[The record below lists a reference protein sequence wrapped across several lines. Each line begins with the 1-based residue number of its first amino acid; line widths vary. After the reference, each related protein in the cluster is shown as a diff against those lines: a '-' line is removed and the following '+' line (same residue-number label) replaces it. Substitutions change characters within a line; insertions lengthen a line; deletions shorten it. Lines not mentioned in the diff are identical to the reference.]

1 MIKVT
6 RVTIFDSYNKRTS
19 FNVNNA
25 FESRQEAKRYF
36 RFKFTN
42 EGYEVI
48 RVLIDYEEEE
58 K

>member
-1 MIKVT
+1 MIIVT
-6 RVTIFDSYNKRTS
+6 RVTIFDSLSRRTS
-19 FNVNNA
+19 FNVNNG
-25 FESRQEAKRYF
+25 FQDNQEAKRYF
-36 RFKFTN
+36 RHKFTN

>member
-6 RVTIFDSYNKRTS
+6 RVTIYDSTKKRTS

-25 FESRQEAKRYF
+25 FESQQEAKRYF

-42 EGYEVI
+42 EGYEVTKI
-48 RVLIDYEEEE
+48 LIDYEEEE